1 MTWITNEETF
11 CNFIAPEDKA
21 GSTGSYEVLFPLSE
35 NTTPA
40 PDSNVVD
47 ITVEQMSTIAKVT
60 ALSADATLN
69 LDAHQQVTAGALLAV
84 VFAANSGGP
93 RKVTIGTGINGAA
106 ATYTMP
112 ASGKLTLVFVYNGTD
127 FDLISAAHNTVSEVP
142 DADSQTP
149 VYGAT
154 IAATIKARHTVIT
167 VGTLTGALTL
177 NLTVNAC
184 VKAGATLIVKT
195 TCDGTNRT
203 TTWGTGFTAPALI
216 GTASKTVHSCFIFDG
231 VQFVLTGTP
240 IQID

>member
-1 MTWITNEETF
+1 MTWIKNEETF
-11 CNFIAPEDKA
+11 CNFVAPEDKS
-21 GSTGSYEVLFPLSE
+21 GSIGTFEVLFPLNESI
-35 NTTPA
+35 TPA

-47 ITVEQMSTIAKVT
+47 ITIEQMSTIAKVT

-84 VFAANSGGP
+84 IFAANSGGP

-127 FDLISAAHNTVSEVP
+127 FDLVSATHDTVSQVP
-142 DADSQTP
+142 DTDAQSPD
-149 VYGAT
+149 YAAT

-167 VGTLTGALTL
+167 PGTLTGALTL
-177 NLTVNAC
+177 NLTINAC
-184 VKAGATLIVKT
+184 VKAGSILIVKT

-203 TTWGTGFTAPALI
+203 TTWGTGFVAPALV

-231 VQFVLTGTP
+231 TQFVLTGTP